1 MEFRGTSPSPG
12 DARLA
17 PCTGETRFW
26 RVPYDTLTKTQQA
39 RLLMRLLRSVALATL
54 LVPAGVAVAQTP
66 VRDTARTTLTLEEA
80 VTIAR
85 RNSPAYL
92 QVVNNQ
98 READAQVRASDAALL
113 PAVSSSFTTEYSKG
127 GTQIFQGAQL
137 GASSSYVSSGY
148 NVGVRYDVNGATF
161 LNRSAARATRD
172 AVEADVTGSTEQLR
186 ALVTQQYLSAL
197 QAEATA
203 AIQDTLV
210 ATARAQLELARARTA
225 VGAGT
230 TLDVRRAEVAVGQ
243 AEVAALTARNNV
255 DIQKLQLFQQMGVQM
270 STDTRLVTAFPI
282 QQPTFRLDS
291 LLDLAQRTNPN
302 LEATRAREHA
312 ANVNLRARR
321 SAYTPT
327 LSVQTGWGGQSF
339 EYRDPNFLIQ
349 STQSDMARSLARCEL
364 QDTVFSRVGLPAQG
378 CGDFVFTQA
387 HAQAL
392 RDRNNTFPFQFQRS
406 PFGGSATLSLPIFDR
421 WNRELNI
428 QQGLVQR
435 DDARQ
440 ARRARELQTSSDV
453 TQAYLNL
460 VTAARRVA
468 LQEQVAARA
477 REELSFAE
485 ERYRVGAST
494 FLDVSTSQATYAQA
508 QVDRVNAIYEYHRAY
523 AALENAVGRPLR

>member
-1 MEFRGTSPSPG
+1 
-12 DARLA
+12 
-17 PCTGETRFW
+17 
-26 RVPYDTLTKTQQA
+26 
-39 RLLMRLLRSVALATL
+39 MRLLRSLALATL
-54 LVPAGVAVAQTP
+54 IAPTAATAQTP
-66 VRDTARTTLTLEEA
+66 ARDTARMTLTLEEA

-85 RNSPAYL
+85 RNNPAYL
-92 QVVNNQ
+92 QLTNNQ

-113 PAVSSSFTTEYSKG
+113 PAVNSSFTTEFSKG
-127 GTQIFQGAQL
+127 GTQIFQGSQL

-148 NVGVRYDVNGATF
+148 NLGVRYDVNGATF

-186 ALVTQQYLSAL
+186 AVVTQQYLSAL

-270 STDTRLVTAFPI
+270 STDVRLVTTFPV
-282 QQPTFRLDS
+282 QMPAFRLDS
-291 LLDLAQRTNPN
+291 LLDLARRTNPN

-312 ANVNLRARR
+312 ANVGVRARR

-339 EYRDPNFLIQ
+339 EYRDPDFLIQ
-349 STQSDMARSLARCEL
+349 SAESNMARDLTRCQL
-364 QDTVFSRVGLPAQG
+364 QDTVYARVGLPTLG
-378 CGDFVFTQA
+378 CSDFVFTPA
-387 HAQAL
+387 LADRL

-406 PFGGSATLSLPIFDR
+406 PFGVSATLSLPIFDR

-428 QQGLVQR
+428 QQAVVQR

-440 ARRARELQTSSDV
+440 ARRARELQTTSDV

-494 FLDVSTSQATYAQA
+494 FLDVSTSRATFEQA
-508 QVDRVNAIYEYHRAY
+508 QVDRVNAVYEYHRAF
-523 AALENAVGRPLR
+523 AQLENAIGRPLR